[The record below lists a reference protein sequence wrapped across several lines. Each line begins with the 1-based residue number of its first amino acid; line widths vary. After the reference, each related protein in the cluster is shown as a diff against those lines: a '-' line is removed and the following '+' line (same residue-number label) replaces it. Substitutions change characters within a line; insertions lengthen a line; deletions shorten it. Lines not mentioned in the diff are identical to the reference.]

1 MYLIDF
7 SIILIAASFTKKKK
21 NNNNNNYNGVDKFYQ
36 NIIF

>member
-21 NNNNNNYNGVDKFYQ
+21 KKKNYNGVDKFYQ

>member
-21 NNNNNNYNGVDKFYQ
+21 NYNGVDKFYQ